1 LIVRISA
8 SELRLGMYIHKLG
21 TSWMNHPFFRSRFLL
36 TDAKDIRA
44 VLDAGIQELWI
55 DESKGLSASDA
66 SSGEADENASQ
77 DIEKQETAPD
87 LPSDAKNAIAP
98 SAAPNESPAPIAEPA
113 APATPKQ
120 AQTRPEMGVEL
131 ERAQKLCQ
139 LARGQ
144 MTDIFR
150 DARLGKTVD
159 AQATLPL
166 VEEITASVQRHPA
179 TLLSIARLKTH
190 DDYTYLHSVAVCTM
204 MVALAR
210 QLGMNEEE
218 VRLAGHSGLMHDIG
232 KAMMPLDVLNKP
244 DRLSVQEF
252 DVIKRHPL
260 EGARML
266 LDGNAASV
274 VQDVA
279 LHHHEKVDGS
289 GYPHRLASE
298 DISLFARMGAIC
310 DVYDAVTSNRPYK
323 QAWGPAHAIRQMAKW
338 EGHFDKRLFNAFV
351 KTIGIYP
358 VGSLVRLASQRLAVV
373 VEPHPESL
381 LTPKVRVFFSLRS
394 NEPIAMQTFDLS
406 APGCNDSI
414 VGPEDAERW
423 GFERLDDMWLKNP
436 I

>member
-1 LIVRISA
+1 
-8 SELRLGMYIHKLG
+8 MYIHKLG
-21 TSWMNHPFFRSRFLL
+21 TSWINHPFFRSRFLL

-44 VLDAGIQELWI
+44 IIDAGIQELWI
-55 DESKGLSASDA
+55 DESKGLSAADALSD
-66 SSGEADENASQ
+66 ESQ
-77 DIEKQETAPD
+77 DAAAHDAESEETVAVEQVEVAASAATEMPAAT
-87 LPSDAKNAIAP
+87 PSP
-98 SAAPNESPAPIAEPA
+98 SAARATSARTPAR
-113 APATPKQ
+113 TSG
-120 AQTRPEMGVEL
+120 RPEMGMEL
-131 ERAQKLCQ
+131 EEAHKLCQ
-139 LARGQ
+139 LARDQ
-144 MTDIFR
+144 MVDIFR

-179 TLLSIARLKTH
+179 ALLSIARLKTH

-210 QLGMNEEE
+210 QLGMDENA

-260 EGARML
+260 MGAKML
-266 LDGNAASV
+266 LDGNAADV

-289 GYPHRLASE
+289 GYPHRLANDE
-298 DISLFARMGAIC
+298 ISLFARMGAIC

-323 QAWGPAHAIRQMAKW
+323 QAWGPANAMRQMAKW

-351 KTIGIYP
+351 KTTGIYP
-358 VGSLVRLASQRLAVV
+358 VGSLVRLTSQRLAVV
-373 VEPHPESL
+373 VEPNPESL
-381 LTPKVRVFFSLRS
+381 LTPKVRVFFSLRA
-394 NEPIAMQTFDLS
+394 NEQIAMHTLDLS
-406 APGCNDSI
+406 ANGCNDSI
-414 VGPEDAERW
+414 VGPEDIERW
-423 GFERLDDMWLKNP
+423 GFERLDDIWLKNP
-436 I
+436 V